1 MPAGRVG
8 EDRARHVAS
17 RWLVERFSAHFF
29 VFDGIFVG
37 YAGRMPACPV
47 HAVFALAL
55 LYSSSAIA
63 AQQAEHRTVDTDQP
77 EKTTL
82 ASGVDRISG
91 VEPSSNI
98 HYVRL
103 ILSGSLHTPSTADS
117 PAPSPGPTLITQ
129 CTLKPNGKPSF
140 ELFANFGGATDLAF
154 YPPWAPTST
163 HDLFPPRTD
172 KAVLTMEFLGY
183 TQVKPVRRQWEV
195 PVPTPGQYRYNPP
208 GGGSANLEEI
218 TYYLRYL
225 VALPTLRLTLDSRSA
240 EFLTT
245 PLLDE
250 IRKEPLCRAAAL

>member
-1 MPAGRVG
+1 MPAYLV
-8 EDRARHVAS
+8 RA
-17 RWLVERFSAHFF
+17 
-29 VFDGIFVG
+29 G
-37 YAGRMPACPV
+37 
-47 HAVFALAL
+47 FALAL
-55 LYSSSAIA
+55 QCSFCAISA
-63 AQQAEHRTVDTDQP
+63 QEQEHRTVETDQP

-91 VEPSSNI
+91 LEASSKI
-98 HYVRL
+98 RYVRL
-103 ILSGSLHTPSTADS
+103 ILPGSLHTPSAAD
-117 PAPSPGPTLITQ
+117 AATLSPGPTLIAQ
-129 CTLKPNGKPSF
+129 CTLKPNGKSAF

-163 HDLFPPRTD
+163 QDLFPPRTD

-183 TQVKPVRRQWEV
+183 THVKPVRRQWEI
-195 PVPTPGQYRYNPP
+195 PVQTPRQYRYNSP
-208 GGGSANLEEI
+208 GGDSANLEEI

-250 IRKEPLCRAAAL
+250 IRREPLCRAAAL

>member
-1 MPAGRVG
+1 
-8 EDRARHVAS
+8 
-17 RWLVERFSAHFF
+17 
-29 VFDGIFVG
+29 
-37 YAGRMPACPV
+37 MPACPV
-47 HAVFALAL
+47 RAQFMLAL
-55 LYSSSAIA
+55 LCSSVIY
-63 AQQAEHRTVDTDQP
+63 AQQPEHSPVDTNQL

-91 VEPSSNI
+91 LEATSEI

-103 ILSGSLHTPSTADS
+103 ILSGSLLTPSTAES
-117 PAPSPGPTLITQ
+117 AAPSPGPTLIAQ
-129 CTLKPNGKPSF
+129 CTLKPTGKSSF

-154 YPPWAPTST
+154 YPPWTPTSS

-183 TQVKPVRRQWEV
+183 THVKPVRRQWEI
-195 PVPTPGQYRYNPP
+195 PVQTPGQYRYNSP
-208 GGGSANLEEI
+208 GAGSANLEEI

-245 PLLDE
+245 PLLNE
-250 IRKEPLCRAAAL
+250 VRKEPLCRAAAL